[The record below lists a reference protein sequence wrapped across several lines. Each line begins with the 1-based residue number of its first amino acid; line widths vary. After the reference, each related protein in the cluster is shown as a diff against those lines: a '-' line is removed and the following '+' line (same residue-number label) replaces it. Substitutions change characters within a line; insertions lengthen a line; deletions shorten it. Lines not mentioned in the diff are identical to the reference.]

1 MEDLNKKSNKEEKV
15 RNKYVLVYMLLWVI
29 PLILLA
35 LK

>member
-1 MEDLNKKSNKEEKV
+1 MEDLNKKSNNEEKV